1 MAAPIQRAKME
12 EMSKS
17 KAKECIKQLK
27 DRTKAILND
36 RKNANQLID
45 VIVCCE
51 VTNLGV
57 YNNRRIIRF
66 PASYVLSTTQNCL
79 VWALA

>member
-12 EMSKS
+12 VMSKS
-17 KAKECIKQLK
+17 TAKECIKQLK
-27 DRTKAILND
+27 DRTKAIIND

-51 VTNLGV
+51 VNNLGV
-57 YNNRRIIRF
+57 YNNRSIIRF
-66 PASYVLSTTQNCL
+66 PVSHVLSTTQTHC
-79 VWALA
+79 

>member
-1 MAAPIQRAKME
+1 MAAPTQRAKME

-27 DRTKAILND
+27 DRTKAIIND

-45 VIVCCE
+45 IIVCCE

-57 YNNRRIIRF
+57 
-66 PASYVLSTTQNCL
+66 
-79 VWALA
+79 